1 MLLFFV
7 GDGPW
12 MWVSVAFC
20 LMSVL
25 SNVDWSTSLSRS
37 RLEFVQ
43 DTVHSDRAP
52 TPTPGPTLPR
62 TLPGWSWSTRRLPG
76 RPYRRLP
83 DAQKCIGG
91 VFSVC
96 LAAHGLFFSDS
107 STKQWRITVG
117 NSGRGFLGS
126 FDDVSSF
133 SPYID
138 FMILGKC
145 LLERY
150 AGNAGKTS
158 NALRDVFWV

>member
-1 MLLFFV
+1 MVVYVDFMVLKNVLV
-7 GDGPW
+7 GPLT
-12 MWVSVAFC
+12 VAI
-20 LMSVL
+20 LM
-25 SNVDWSTSLSRS
+25 
-37 RLEFVQ
+37 
-43 DTVHSDRAP
+43 P
-52 TPTPGPTLPR
+52 
-62 TLPGWSWSTRRLPG
+62 
-76 RPYRRLP
+76 
-83 DAQKCIGG
+83 KCIGG
-91 VFSVC
+91 VFSVY